1 MLAIKKGFFAYS
13 SRPQI
18 ISETIED
25 AISKLNE
32 SGLYSIKSWK
42 ELKINGHY
50 IINQVV
56 HEIESSDF
64 FCADL
69 TGLNDNVLFEIGYA
83 IGRNKPIIL
92 FNDTTQIESFRRYKE
107 LDLFTTIGYSAYTN
121 SQNIIDTLF
130 SESIEEKPGSL
141 DALAISNPIEERAT
155 PLLFLKNQVYTNFST
170 IILKS
175 INDSKLE
182 YILDDATE
190 NKVQPFSWYIQK
202 LTSCQALL
210 TEFSTSTRSGHEVH
224 NSKCSLVAG
233 VALGLG
239 LNVLL
244 ISEEPYETPLDYKEL
259 LKKYTNRSE
268 CLSSISPFLD
278 SVKTDYFRI
287 LEKSRNIVRT
297 QINKSELQ
305 KISFGEFLAEHE
317 KDQISNYYVET
328 TAYRDLIRN
337 EYNIIVGRKGSG
349 KSATLYY
356 LKNSLELNA
365 IYHIC
370 IIRPFNFDL
379 DGLLYTLINVPEHFQ
394 KSYLIESVWKL
405 IIYTEIA
412 KSIYE
417 KLISRN
423 IATLTPEEISLIEF
437 VERDTRLFATEF
449 HDRIHET
456 FKLIANNLNVDSNTD
471 KHKISELLHIED
483 LPKVKELILNALGK
497 GKQIVLLVDNLDK
510 SWKKGELLKYQ
521 SKWILGLL
529 GLTGKLIKELSSS
542 KIQPKEIKFQI
553 TIFLRSDIFN
563 NILIHAREPDKIQ
576 YSKLRVEDKDILFR
590 IIEERFI
597 KLSNNKYVN
606 TDLWEKYMPVHI
618 DGEQIQDFIY
628 RTIIPR
634 PRDIIFLF
642 NKMKE
647 VAILRGHEKIEVRD
661 VRTAYEEYSEW
672 ILSSFLVENGV
683 TLNQMED
690 FLYQFVGEKRIVSKT
705 DIENKAMKSK
715 IYFTDK
721 YSVDD
726 FINNLTLLS
735 ILGRETRLDQFTYS
749 YEMENDKKSKM
760 LAEKLNT
767 DRFQIH
773 RALIPA
779 LELIE

>member
-1 MLAIKKGFFAYS
+1 MIRL
-13 SRPQI
+13 
-18 ISETIED
+18 
-25 AISKLNE
+25 KLN
-32 SGLYSIKSWK
+32 
-42 ELKINGHY
+42 
-50 IINQVV
+50 
-56 HEIESSDF
+56 
-64 FCADL
+64 
-69 TGLNDNVLFEIGYA
+69 LFGDI
-83 IGRNKPIIL
+83 R
-92 FNDTTQIESFRRYKE
+92 

-121 SQNIIDTLF
+121 SQNIIDALYR
-130 SESIEEKPGSL
+130 ESIKDKPGPLESLMMSNTTEEKTTSL
-141 DALAISNPIEERAT
+141 I
-155 PLLFLKNQVYTNFST
+155 FLKNQVYTNFST
-170 IILKS
+170 IILKA
-175 INDSKLE
+175 INDSKLN

-190 NKVQPFSWYIQK
+190 NKVQPFSWYINK

-210 TEFSTSTRSGHEVH
+210 SEFSTSTRSGHEVH

-239 LNVLL
+239 LNVFL
-244 ISEEPYETPLDYKEL
+244 ICEDPYNTPLDYKEL
-259 LKKYTNRSE
+259 LKKYTNKVE
-268 CLSSISPFLD
+268 CLNSISPFLD
-278 SVKTDYFRI
+278 RVKSDYFQN
-287 LEKSRNIVRT
+287 LERSRNIIRT
-297 QINKSELQ
+297 QIKKSELQ
-305 KISFGEFLAEHE
+305 RISFGEFLAEHE
-317 KDQISNYYVET
+317 KDQISNYYIET

-365 IYHIC
+365 KYHVC

-379 DGLLYTLINVPEHFQ
+379 DGLLYTLINVPEYFQ

-417 KLISRN
+417 KLKSRN
-423 IATLTPEEISLIEF
+423 FATLTPDEISLIEF
-437 VERDTRLFATEF
+437 VEKDTRLFATEF

-456 FKLIANNLNVDSNTD
+456 FKFIASNLNVDSKTD
-471 KHKISELLHIED
+471 KHKISELLHIDD
-483 LPKVKELILNALGK
+483 LPKVKETILNALGK

-510 SWKKGELLKYQ
+510 SWKKGELLEYQ

-529 GLTGKLIKELSSS
+529 GLTGKLINELSSS
-542 KIQPKEIKFQI
+542 KGQSKEVKFQI

-576 YSKLRVEDKDILFR
+576 YSKLKVEDKDILFR

-597 KLSNNKYVN
+597 KLSNNKYIN

-618 DGEQIQDFIY
+618 DGEQIQDYIY
-628 RTIIPR
+628 KTIIPR

-642 NKMKE
+642 NKMKDI
-647 VAILRGHEKIEVRD
+647 AILRGHEKIEVLD
-661 VRTAYEEYSEW
+661 VHTAYKEYSEW

-705 DIENKAMKSK
+705 DIENKAQKSK

-721 YSVDD
+721 YSVED
-726 FINNLTLLS
+726 FINNLILLS
-735 ILGRETRLDQFTYS
+735 ILGRETQLNQFTYS
-749 YEMENDKKSKM
+749 YEMENDKKSRM
-760 LAEKLNT
+760 LAEKLNSN
-767 DRFQIH
+767 RFQIH

-779 LELIE
+779 LELID